1 MLSVLRSGLV
11 WTALLLAGCAAP
23 APRDVVP
30 EKLVDRAQV
39 PHMTAI
45 RTWGDAGA
53 ADVRDFL
60 KTEASVLKVKYTERT
75 KKGQPLVTNVLAL
88 SGGADD
94 GAFGAGLLGGWSAH
108 GDRPEFDLVTG
119 ISAGALI
126 APFAFLGSD
135 YDRQLAGVFS
145 HGGGE
150 IYQANILGG
159 LFGGSAVADSAP
171 LAALIAKYVD
181 RRMLHRIATARTE
194 GRLLMVGTTNLDAQR
209 PVYWDMG
216 KIAQKG
222 DAQALELFR
231 KILLA
236 SASVPGLFPPVNIA
250 VRVGGQTYEEMHVD
264 GGPTRQVFFAPTDF
278 DFRSIDK
285 IVGAKVKRRLWIV
298 RNSKITPEYI
308 AVSGSALAIAERSLQ
323 TLTKNQG
330 VGDLIRMYDKAQAE
344 GIEYNL
350 ASIPSDFAA
359 PHPAPFD
366 TAYMK
371 TLYERGFA
379 LGRAGYPWANAPP
392 GIETTA
398 AR

>member
-1 MLSVLRSGLV
+1 MLRALCSGAV
-11 WTALLLAGCAAP
+11 SALLLAGCAAS
-23 APRDVVP
+23 ASRDVVP
-30 EKLVDRAQV
+30 AKLVDQAQI

-53 ADVRDFL
+53 ADVGNFL
-60 KTEASVLKVKYTERT
+60 KTESAVFKVKYTERV
-75 KKGQPLVTNVLAL
+75 KNGRPLVTNVLAL

-94 GAFGAGLLGGWSAH
+94 GAFGAGLLSGWSAH

-126 APFAFLGSD
+126 APFAFLGPH
-135 YDRQLAGVFS
+135 YDRQLAGIFS
-145 HGGGE
+145 HGGGD

-159 LFGGSAVADSAP
+159 IFGGPAVADSEP

-181 RRMLHRIATARTE
+181 RRMLHRVAQARSE
-194 GRLLMVGTTNLDAQR
+194 GRLLVIGTTNLDAQR

-236 SASVPGLFPPVNIA
+236 SASVPGLFPPVHIA
-250 VRVGGQTYEEMHVD
+250 VNVDGHVYEEMHVD

-278 DFRSIDK
+278 DFRSIDR
-285 IVGAKVKRRLWIV
+285 IVGAKLKRHLWIV
-298 RNSKITPEYI
+298 RNSKISPEYS
-308 AVSGSALAIAERSLQ
+308 AVGGSAVAIAERSLE
-323 TLTKNQG
+323 TLTKSQG
-330 VGDLIRMYDKAQAE
+330 VGDLIAMYAKAQAE

-350 ASIPSDFAA
+350 ASIPADFSA

-366 TAYMK
+366 TGYMK
-371 TLYERGFA
+371 VLFERGFA
-379 LGRAGYPWANAPP
+379 LGKAGYHWAKAPP
-392 GIETTA
+392 GVDATA

>member
-1 MLSVLRSGLV
+1 MLNVLRSGMVAALV
-11 WTALLLAGCAAP
+11 VAGCAAP
-23 APRDVVP
+23 TPRDVVP
-30 EKLVDRAQV
+30 EKLVDRAQI
-39 PHMTAI
+39 PHMAGI

-53 ADVRDFL
+53 ADVGDFL
-60 KTEASVLKVKYTERT
+60 KTESTVLKVKYTERI

-94 GAFGAGLLGGWSAH
+94 GAFGAGLLAGWSAH

-126 APFAFLGSD
+126 APFAFLGPG
-135 YDRQLAGVFS
+135 YDRQAAGIFS
-145 HGGGE
+145 HGGGD

-159 LFGGSAVADSAP
+159 IFGGPAVADSAP

-181 RRMLHRIATARTE
+181 RRMLRRIAEARGE

-236 SASVPGLFPPVNIA
+236 SASVPGLFPPVHIA
-250 VRVGGQTYEEMHVD
+250 VSAGGQTYEEMHVD

-278 DFRSIDK
+278 DFRSIDR

-298 RNSKITPEYI
+298 RNSKITPEYS
-308 AVSGSALAIAERSLQ
+308 AVGGSAVAIAGRSLE

-330 VGDLIRMYDKAQAE
+330 VGDLVTMYAKAQAE

-350 ASIPSDFAA
+350 ASIPGDFTA

-366 TAYMK
+366 KGYMK

-379 LGRAGYPWANAPP
+379 LGRAGYAWAKAPP
-392 GIETTA
+392 GVEATA
-398 AR
+398 GR